1 MQGRVRSQRA
11 TGPTPAARSGPAREH
26 TELARWHKPRTRGIV
41 SIGPRLF
48 LDWSSIVPRL
58 VLDWCSIVFP
68 AFPAPFGPG
77 PLHHTLDC
85 PSLAAIQ
92 RPAHVAAGS
101 PSTPL
106 AWPLRQPRTQ
116 CAAPRQVRT
125 LRMNP
130 RACTSAAAGEHVS
143 TAITWRPCS
152 SLFLLGPP
160 GRPIQT
166 HPGCRLANDRLL
178 SRR

>member
-26 TELARWHKPRTRGIV
+26 TELARWHKPGTRGIV
-41 SIGPRLF
+41 SIVPRLF
-48 LDWSSIVPRL
+48 LDWSSIGALLFSLP
-58 VLDWCSIVFP
+58 SP
-68 AFPAPFGPG
+68 PSSAPG

-152 SLFLLGPP
+152 SLFLLGPT